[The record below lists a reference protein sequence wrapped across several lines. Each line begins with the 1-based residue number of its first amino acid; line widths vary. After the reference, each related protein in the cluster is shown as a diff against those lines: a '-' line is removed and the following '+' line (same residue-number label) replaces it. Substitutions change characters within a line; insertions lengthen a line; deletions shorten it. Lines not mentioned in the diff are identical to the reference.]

1 MALTGVFCVS
11 LTSGEYLCD
20 FHTSS
25 FACRFDAGEEHC
37 ERSSGTLAV
46 HLGRQEHSV
55 RLWARY
61 LVPLLELFNCGDFAA
76 NHRPHIQIPLFEWLR
91 RGPDSHAYGMGR
103 G

>member
-1 MALTGVFCVS
+1 LALNQTILSQTKQFP
-11 LTSGEYLCD
+11 
-20 FHTSS
+20 
-25 FACRFDAGEEHC
+25 AA
-37 ERSSGTLAV
+37 
-46 HLGRQEHSV
+46 SV